1 MHQPLPFWR
10 LQAIAVVNPLLDCEN
25 KRFSHNEKNLTY
37 TAKVVICR
45 PPTLQ
50 NLNLGYPRYWKQ
62 NRNNNNN
69 RQKLIMM
76 VKMNLKATEI
86 IDCTCTVASI
96 SSISR
101 FAYAN
106 VWSVCVVTSSIYM
119 TFVGVC
125 FAFVNIFQKK
135 KKKEKRMYEKK

>member
-1 MHQPLPFWR
+1 
-10 LQAIAVVNPLLDCEN
+10 
-25 KRFSHNEKNLTY
+25 
-37 TAKVVICR
+37 
-45 PPTLQ
+45 
-50 NLNLGYPRYWKQ
+50 
-62 NRNNNNN
+62 
-69 RQKLIMM
+69 
-76 VKMNLKATEI
+76 MNLKATEI
-86 IDCTCTVASI
+86 IDCTCTIASI

-125 FAFVNIFQKK
+125 FAFVNIFH